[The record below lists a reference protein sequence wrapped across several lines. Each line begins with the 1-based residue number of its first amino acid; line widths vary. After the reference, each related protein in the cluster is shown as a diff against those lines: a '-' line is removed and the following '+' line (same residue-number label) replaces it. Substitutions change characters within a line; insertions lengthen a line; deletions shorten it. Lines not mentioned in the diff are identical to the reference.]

1 MAFNLSFWRAPEK
14 RVVVDREDDLGDTVA
29 KMVDARMTLLR
40 ATFAA
45 RAATLRGQAFVTDS
59 ALRKAELNA
68 RADELDFVV
77 AEMGG

>member
-29 KMVDARMTLLR
+29 KMVDTRMTLLR
-40 ATFAA
+40 ATFAS
-45 RAATLRGQAFVTDS
+45 RAATLRGQAFVADS